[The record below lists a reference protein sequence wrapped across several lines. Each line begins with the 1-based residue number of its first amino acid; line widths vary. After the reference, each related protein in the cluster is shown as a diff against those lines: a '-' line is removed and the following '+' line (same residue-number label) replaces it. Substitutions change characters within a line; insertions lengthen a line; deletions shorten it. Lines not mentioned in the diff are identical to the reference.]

1 MYPSSASRGVEA
13 AHNQSVEIYEAI
25 MQEHA
30 LRCWSAYYYVWRGRE
45 TMQRRNLGNPLA
57 TKYK

>member
-30 LRCWSAYYYVWRGRE
+30 G
-45 TMQRRNLGNPLA
+45 
-57 TKYK
+57 